1 MKSAENNCC
10 SEMNA
15 IIDRSEVYKLHMVRM
30 ALCLTNLRM
39 KEMAEIAG
47 LRFIL
52 LRMSKVALMKVL
64 IIL

>member
-1 MKSAENNCC
+1 MKSAENNYY
-10 SEMNA
+10 SEMNDV
-15 IIDRSEVYKLHMVRM
+15 IDRSEVYKLHMVRM
-30 ALCLTNLRM
+30 TLCLTNLRM

-47 LRFIL
+47 LQLIL

>member
-1 MKSAENNCC
+1 
-10 SEMNA
+10 MNA